1 MTTEEQAAGSRV
13 SGPAWPA
20 EGLEELVLE
29 LSAPRMETVDGLQR
43 ASAQARL
50 LRSAADGGGAA
61 QASAP
66 WRLVVPEGVDA
77 ESLDWYLRRFPV
89 WPDPL
94 ARQRAEAVE
103 AALQAWGRRLY
114 QAAWPS
120 PRLAE
125 ALPRGEE
132 PPGGRPVGRF
142 CVRLLDDGVAAL
154 QPHEAAGAREA
165 AAQLLD
171 QPWELLHDG
180 HAWLFQGP
188 HGGSVRRCLGDGDA
202 QPQPPDPPGAGA
214 LRVLSVAARPPLPA
228 GGLADH
234 RAGALALGQAVESLD
249 GALEMQVLVPPTW
262 AALCAELERARQ
274 AGRPWQVLHLDAA
287 WVEDPASGAQTLC
300 LEAEGPSPLQPL
312 AQSLPVAALGARL
325 REHGIALVWLEAP
338 AGSTPAGLGGPAA
351 GLLQAGVPAVVAMR
365 HGLPARSARALAE
378 TFFGALCHG
387 DPVRAALRAG
397 CAALQR
403 EAWAGAEAGQGPL
416 DDWFVPALFLQRDGL
431 RLCQG
436 PAAPGRLQEWRAG
449 MRERLGEVPD
459 EPAVGFVGRGPE
471 LQALQ
476 RLLHAGRH
484 AVVNGPAGAGKTA
497 LAAEFA
503 AWMLRCGRMH
513 RAAFATVAVHDSAA
527 DVLERLGRQLVP
539 GFELSNFFDLTQARQ
554 EVERVLAQAPTLLVL
569 DQMESLQPSALPG
582 AALPAVLARAAEE
595 EAGAILSLCRRL
607 LRQPGTRLLLT
618 SRAVLPTPFD
628 DAGQRLELQ
637 GLDVE
642 SGLQLLARLLRKE
655 AGAAVVDAS
664 HEGVEALVQAARG
677 HAWLLGELPPHL
689 LLWGP
694 QATCT
699 QVLHKLAV
707 AQARYPAGGEAPM
720 LAGLEL
726 CLERL
731 PPVALERVPVLGMFH
746 GGFHPEVLQ
755 SLMGWTAE
763 QVEALVRP
771 LCDAGLATRVSFGH
785 VLLLPALVPALRSR
799 LDEAERQVLL
809 PLWGAALS
817 EQAGVLLRQ
826 QREHP
831 QRAAALTLL
840 ALPDWLAML
849 DAVERGAPP
858 AEVVEVANLLIA
870 LLRPLRRPGLLAQL
884 LLRRDAAQ
892 GRSRPPAASQAQ
904 SAPLSPPGPW
914 DAARLG
920 AERAR
925 IEGLLGG
932 GRGAEALDAARG
944 LLERVRE
951 AGAPAEAGVEL
962 ARACLLGARA
972 ARTLQRT
979 AEGLPLLEEAC
990 ARLDAAPSD
999 HRLAAACWAER
1010 AEGQRELGRLDEAAQ
1025 AYRSFIQAAQAAG
1038 DLRQAAIGQ
1047 GQLGNL
1053 CLQQERWAEALA
1065 ALDAARRGFEQLGDA
1080 RAVAAVCYQAG
1091 LVQLKAGRLAQADAA
1106 WREALER
1113 QTRLHDALGQALT
1126 LNQLGVLYDEHLGR
1140 AEDALGC
1147 FSQGAQCAGHAGNPA
1162 VLSLLRGNAAD
1173 CLRRLGRLDAARS
1186 EAWAA
1191 LKDALKVGSAAQ
1203 PWARWALLGSIEQAA
1218 GDVGAAERAR
1228 REAASAYLAWRRAG
1242 GEAGEGNGQLGAA
1255 VGQALR
1261 AGDRAQAEA
1270 VLQELAADPR
1280 LPAEDRVYVR
1290 MLQVIVSG
1298 SRDRTL
1304 ADTPG
1309 LHYTAAAEVVLLLE
1323 ELEGGVG

>member
-1 MTTEEQAAGSRV
+1 M
-13 SGPAWPA
+13 SGPARRQA
-20 EGLEELVLE
+20 EGQEELVLE
-29 LSAPRMETVDGLQR
+29 LSAPRMQTVDGVRR
-43 ASAQARL
+43 ATAQARL
-50 LRSAADGGGAA
+50 LRSAADGSGVA

-66 WRLVVPEGVDA
+66 WRLVVPDAFDA

-103 AALQAWGRRLY
+103 AALQAWGRRLH
-114 QAAWPS
+114 QAAWPAQ
-120 PRLAE
+120 RLAE
-125 ALPRGEE
+125 ALLRGEGLA
-132 PPGGRPVGRF
+132 GGMPATRF
-142 CVRLLDDGVAAL
+142 CVRLLDAAAGAVP
-154 QPHEAAGAREA
+154 PHEAAGVREA

-180 HAWLFQGP
+180 HAYLFQGP
-188 HGGSVRRCLGDGDA
+188 QAGSLRRCLGDDGA
-202 QPQPPDPPGAGA
+202 PPELPEPPGASA

-228 GGLADH
+228 GSLDDH

-262 AALCAELERARQ
+262 AALCAELERARL
-274 AGRPWQVLHLDAA
+274 AGRPWQVLHLDGA
-287 WVEDPASGAQTLC
+287 WVADPASGAQALC
-300 LEAEGPSPLQPL
+300 LEAEGPSPLQPS
-312 AQSLPVAALGARL
+312 AQALPAAVLGARL

-338 AGSTPAGLGGPAA
+338 PGSTPAGLGGPAA

-365 HGLPARSARALAE
+365 HRLPGRGARALAE
-378 TFFGALCHG
+378 TFFGALCRG
-387 DPVRAALRAG
+387 DPVREALRAG

-403 EAWAGAEAGQGPL
+403 EAWAAGEAGQALL

-431 RLCQG
+431 RLYRG
-436 PAAPGRLQEWRAG
+436 PVAPGRLQQWRDEL
-449 MRERLGEVPD
+449 RQRLGEVPQ
-459 EPAVGFVGRGPE
+459 EPAAVFVGRGPE
-471 LQALQ
+471 LLALQ

-484 AVVNGPAGAGKTA
+484 AVLNGPAGVGKTA

-503 AWMLRCGRMH
+503 AWMLRCGRMQ
-513 RAAFATVAVHDSAA
+513 RAAFVTVAVHDSAA

-554 EVERVLAQAPTLLVL
+554 ELERVLAQAPTLLVL
-569 DQMESLQPSALPG
+569 DQMDALQPCALPG
-582 AALPAVLARAAEE
+582 AALPAALARAAEE
-595 EAGAILSLCRRL
+595 EAEAILSLCRRL

-618 SRAVLPTPFD
+618 SRAALAAPFD
-628 DAGQRLELQ
+628 DAQQRLELR
-637 GLDVE
+637 GLDAD
-642 SGLQLLARLLRKE
+642 SGLRLLARLLRKE
-655 AGAAVVDAS
+655 AGAAVVGAS
-664 HEGVEALVQAARG
+664 HEGAEALVQAARG

-694 QATCT
+694 QATCA

-731 PPVALERVPVLGMFH
+731 PPDELERVPVLGMFH

-763 QVEALVRP
+763 AVGALVDR
-771 LCDAGLATRVSFGH
+771 LCDAGLATRASFGH
-785 VLLLPALVPALRSR
+785 VLLLPALVPALRSQ
-799 LDEAERQVLL
+799 LDEAERQALL

-817 EQAGVLLRQ
+817 EHAGVLLRQ

-849 DAVERGAPP
+849 DAAERGAPP
-858 AEVVEVANLLIA
+858 AEAAEVANLLIA

-884 LLRRDAAQ
+884 LLRRDAAL
-892 GRSRPPAASQAQ
+892 GRSRPPAGSQA
-904 SAPLSPPGPW
+904 PSPP
-914 DAARLG
+914 
-920 AERAR
+920 
-925 IEGLLGG
+925 
-932 GRGAEALDAARG
+932 
-944 LLERVRE
+944 
-951 AGAPAEAGVEL
+951 
-962 ARACLLGARA
+962 
-972 ARTLQRT
+972 
-979 AEGLPLLEEAC
+979 
-990 ARLDAAPSD
+990 SD
-999 HRLAAACWAER
+999 PRLAAACWAER
-1010 AEGQRELGRLDEAAQ
+1010 AESLRELGRLDEAAQ
-1025 AYRSFIQAAQAAG
+1025 AYRSGIEAAQAAG

-1053 CLQQERWAEALA
+1053 CLRQERWAEALA
-1065 ALDAARRGFEQLGDA
+1065 ALDAARRGFDRLGDA
-1080 RAVAAVCYQAG
+1080 RAVAAVCYQVG
-1091 LVQLKAGRLAQADAA
+1091 LVQLKAGRAVEAETA

-1126 LNQLGVLYDEHLGR
+1126 LNQLGVLYDEHLDR
-1140 AEDALGC
+1140 AEEALGC
-1147 FSQGAQCAGHAGNPA
+1147 FRQGVQCAGHVGDPA
-1162 VLSLLRGNAAD
+1162 VQSLLRGNVAD
-1173 CLRRLGRLDAARS
+1173 CLRRLGRLDEARA
-1186 EAWAA
+1186 EAWAV
-1191 LKDALKVGSAAQ
+1191 LKDALKVGSPAQ

-1218 GDVGAAERAR
+1218 GDVVAAERAR

-1242 GEAGEGNGQLGAA
+1242 GEAGDGNGQLGAA

-1280 LPAEDRVYVR
+1280 LPAEDRVFVR

-1323 ELEGGVG
+1323 GLEGARGEADSS